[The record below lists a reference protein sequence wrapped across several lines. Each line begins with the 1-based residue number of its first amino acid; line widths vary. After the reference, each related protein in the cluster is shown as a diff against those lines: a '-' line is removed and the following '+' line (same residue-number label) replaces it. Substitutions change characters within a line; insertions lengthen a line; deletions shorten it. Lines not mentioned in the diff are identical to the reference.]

1 MGVNIALNYQ
11 KFFNQFDNGTD
22 LDLSTSNFTTFLSG
36 NCGELLRNEI
46 EVKISWTSES
56 SATDIFSVSGNVLSR
71 SGSGDFESD
80 GFVVGDI
87 IVIWE
92 LDGTPTQIVTKRNI
106 TAITSN
112 TITFDG
118 ASEPNYT
125 FINGIVYGKTPL
137 ESLLFNYGL
146 IENNESVNFISKV
159 DGFENNEFFA
169 DGIGVDTGG
178 GIRDTS
184 QVLMTKSIGVN
195 SWKDDGNLFVNYSQ
209 TLGQSDDFAQVFIL
223 DHKFRLFPFY
233 LDGWQ
238 NNLTTLSPPFPE
250 FQSTNCLKYVS
261 RFEFRQFLNNPNG
274 ARIKDF
280 SSVNGNTGW
289 FNENFNGFTNNYT
302 LDSIVITDNATSNV
316 LNELDFQKSCHVVL
330 NVSDSLSRWNTG
342 KDAFTIGVSYLPN
355 VNEYQQNQNTI
366 AENFLFDS
374 VRIEDGIAPVS
385 STILKNVEVTSATAT
400 TCVVEYDVEY
410 SVSQQAILNNESYL
424 MYCGVNSLTSV
435 GINSDRVTLLTD
447 YKSYSFTNDVFDLM
461 FMEEFRFVPHDL
473 ADTSPNIKGDY
484 LGWIEDGFQ
493 IQTPFKLN
501 TDLGASLQSL
511 SLDIVAYNPNT
522 EEQFTIQSNPLD
534 LSSAIISSGVQQI
547 NLSTTNN
554 FRLENSSDFK
564 KIELSN
570 VGSGTYLTYN
580 IENYE
585 SKIGVR
591 FNFEEWIA
599 LLSANTIFFNASQQ
613 NNGLNLLS
621 SNYSTTYLPV
631 PASDFELKARLNAN
645 VLDSN
650 NVVTNYQFLSN
661 DLKSYY
667 YDLDDNISP
676 EWSGNIKTYDT
687 NGTLIDIIY
696 QDNFTD
702 IVATFFKTSSK
713 PTPPDLVDP
722 YGWIRLDVQEGSIN
736 SPYELST
743 LYPPSTNSALIPLP
757 SETFCRI
764 TNVGS
769 QIKLECRIDFSNI
782 PSGSIL
788 SVSARISE
796 SNDISSI
803 TTWKI
808 KECGEGI
815 TQEYYTLTDLTAYIG
830 QVVLF
835 ENAECWEVIGTDVK
849 PQDVPF
855 STIVNDSF
863 TNCNDCG
870 DGIKKMDGTS
880 PIGNIIKTT
889 EQGNIKT
896 LE

>member
-1 MGVNIALNYQ
+1 MGVNISLNYQ

-22 LDLSTSNFTTFLSG
+22 LDLSTSNFTNFLSG
-36 NCGELLRNEI
+36 NSGELLRNKI

-56 SATDIFSVSGNVLSR
+56 SATDIFSVSGNILTR
-71 SGSGDFESD
+71 SGSGDFETD
-80 GFVVGDI
+80 GFVVGDL

-106 TAITSN
+106 TAITPD

-125 FINGIVYGKTPL
+125 FIDGIVYGKTPL

-146 IENNESVNFISKV
+146 IENNEAINFISKV
-159 DGFENNEFFA
+159 DGFENNEFFT
-169 DGIGVDTGG
+169 DGIGIDTGG
-178 GIRDTS
+178 GVRDTS

-195 SWKDDGNLFVNYSQ
+195 SWKDDGDLYINYSQ

-238 NNLTTLSPPFPE
+238 TNLTTLSPPFPE

-274 ARIKDF
+274 ARIKNF
-280 SSVNGNTGW
+280 SSNQGNTGW

-316 LNELDFQKSCHVVL
+316 LTEVDFQKSCHVVL

-355 VNEYQQNQNTI
+355 VNQYQQNQNTI

-410 SVSQQAILNNESYL
+410 SVSQQSILNNQSYL

-461 FMEEFRFVPHDL
+461 FMEEFRFVPYDL

-501 TDLGASLQSL
+501 TDLGASIDSI
-511 SLDIVAYNPNT
+511 SLDIVAYNSIT
-522 EEQFTIQSNPLD
+522 GEQFTIQTNPLD
-534 LSSAIISSGVQQI
+534 LSSAIISGGVQQI

-554 FRLENSSDFK
+554 FRLLSTSDFK
-564 KIELSN
+564 KVELSN

-599 LLSANTIFFNASQQ
+599 LLSANTDFFDASQL

-621 SNYSTTYLPV
+621 SNYSTKFLTSPQN
-631 PASDFELKARLNAN
+631 DFELKVRLNAN
-645 VLDSN
+645 VRDAN
-650 NVVTNYQFLSN
+650 NVLTNYQFLSD

-667 YDLDDNISP
+667 YDLDDNVVP
-676 EWSGNIKTYDT
+676 EWSGVINTYDT
-687 NGTLIDIIY
+687 NGTQIDIIY
-696 QDNFTD
+696 QDNLTD
-702 IVATFFKTSSK
+702 IVATFTKLTGK
-713 PTPPDLVDP
+713 DAPPDLVNP
-722 YGWIRLDVQEGSIN
+722 YGWIRLDIQQGTIN

-743 LYPPSTNSALIPLP
+743 LYLPSTNSALIPLP
-757 SETFCRI
+757 TETFCKI
-764 TNVGS
+764 QNVGS
-769 QIKLECRIDFSNI
+769 AIKLSCRIDHTNI
-782 PSGSIL
+782 PSGSII
-788 SVSARISE
+788 SASARISE
-796 SNDISSI
+796 SNDFTSYS
-803 TTWKI
+803 TWEI
-808 KECGEGI
+808 NECGEGV
-815 TQEYYTLTDLTAYIG
+815 TLTYYTLTDLTAYIG

-835 ENAECWEVIGTDVK
+835 ENGECWEVIGTETK
-849 PQDVPF
+849 APNNPF

-863 TNCNDCG
+863 DNCNDCG
-870 DGIKKMDGTS
+870 LGVKKMDGTS

-896 LE
+896 IE

>member
-1 MGVNIALNYQ
+1 MGVNISLNYQ
-11 KFFNQFDNGTD
+11 KFFNQFDNGED
-22 LDLSTSNFTTFLSG
+22 LDLSGSNFTSFLTG
-36 NCGELLRNEI
+36 NCGEFLRNEI

-56 SATDIFSVSGNVLSR
+56 SATDIFSVNGNILTR
-71 SGSGDFESD
+71 SGTGDFETDS
-80 GFVVGDI
+80 FVVGDI
-87 IVIWE
+87 IDIWE
-92 LDGTPTQIVTKRNI
+92 LNGTPSVIATDREIS
-106 TAITSN
+106 AITTD

-118 ASEPNYT
+118 ASVGT
-125 FINGIVYGKTPL
+125 STLTDGIVYGKTPL

-146 IENNESVNFISKV
+146 IENNESVNFVSKV
-159 DGFENNEFFA
+159 DGTATNEFFA
-169 DGIGVDTGG
+169 EGIGTLTGG
-178 GIRDTS
+178 GTRSLIP
-184 QVLMTKSIGVN
+184 VLMTKSIGVN
-195 SWKDDGNLFVNYSQ
+195 SWKDDGDAYINYESTQ
-209 TLGQSDDFAQVFIL
+209 GQSNDFAQVFKL

-289 FNENFNGFTNNYT
+289 FDENFNGFTNNYI

-316 LNELDFQKSCHVVL
+316 LTELDFQKSCHVVL
-330 NVSDSLSRWNTG
+330 NVSDGLSRWNTG
-342 KDAFTIGVSYLPN
+342 KDVFTIGVSYLPN
-355 VNEYQQNQNTI
+355 ANQYQQNQNTI

-374 VRIEDGIAPVS
+374 VWVEDGIAPVS
-385 STILKNVEVTSATAT
+385 STILKNVEVTSATAS
-400 TCVVEYDVEY
+400 TCIVEYDVEY
-410 SVSQQAILNNESYL
+410 SVSQQSLLSNESYL

-501 TDLGASLQSL
+501 TDLGASIDSI
-511 SLDIVAYNPNT
+511 SLDIVAYNSLT
-522 EEQFTIQSNPLD
+522 GEQFTIQTNPLD
-534 LSSAIISSGVQQI
+534 LSSSVISGGVQQI
-547 NLSTTNN
+547 NLASTNN
-554 FRLENSSDFK
+554 FKLLSTSDFK

-580 IENYE
+580 VENYE

-599 LLSANTIFFNASQQ
+599 LLSANTDFFNASQL

-621 SNYSTTYLPV
+621 SNYSTAFLTSPQ
-631 PASDFELKARLNAN
+631 SDFQIKARLNSN
-645 VLDSN
+645 VRDNN
-650 NVVTNYQFLSN
+650 NVVTNYQFLSD

-667 YDLDDNISP
+667 YDLDDNDP
-676 EWSGNIKTYDT
+676 TEWSGVINTFDT
-687 NGTLIDIIY
+687 NGTQIDIIY
-696 QDNFTD
+696 NNNFTD
-702 IVATFFKTSSK
+702 IVATFNRIVTAS
-713 PTPPDLVDP
+713 DLTTP
-722 YGWIRLDVQEGSIN
+722 YGWIRLDIQQGTIN
-736 SPYELST
+736 TPFELST
-743 LYPPSTNSALIPLP
+743 LYLPSINSALIPLP
-757 SETFCRI
+757 TETFCKI
-764 TNVGS
+764 QNVGT
-769 QIKLECRIDFSNI
+769 QIKLSCRIDFSKI
-782 PSGSIL
+782 PSGSIISL
-788 SVSARISE
+788 SARISE
-796 SNDISSI
+796 SNDFASYS
-803 TTWKI
+803 TWKI
-808 KECGEGI
+808 KECGEGV
-815 TQEYYTLTDLTAYIG
+815 TLEYYTLTDLTAYIG

-835 ENAECWEVIGTDVK
+835 ENGECWEVIGTDTK
-849 PQDVPF
+849 APNNPF

-863 TNCNDCG
+863 ENCNDCG
-870 DGIKKMDGTS
+870 DGVKKMDGTS

>member
-22 LDLSTSNFTTFLSG
+22 LNLSTLNFTSFLSG
-36 NCGELLRNEI
+36 NSGELLRNEI

-56 SATDIFSVSGNVLSR
+56 SATDIFSVSGNVLTR

-80 GFVVGDI
+80 GFIVGDL

-92 LDGTPTQIVTKRNI
+92 LDVTPTQIVTKRNI
-106 TAITSN
+106 TAITPD

-118 ASEPNYT
+118 ASVPNYT
-125 FINGIVYGKTPL
+125 FVDGIVYGKTPL

-146 IENNESVNFISKV
+146 IENNEAINFISKV
-159 DGFENNEFFA
+159 DGFENNEFFT

-184 QVLMTKSIGVN
+184 PVLMSKSIGVN
-195 SWKDDGNLFVNYSQ
+195 SWKDDGDLYINYSQ
-209 TLGQSDDFAQVFIL
+209 TLGQSDNFAQVFKL

-238 NNLTTLSPPFPE
+238 TNLTTLSPPFPE

-274 ARIKDF
+274 ARIKNF
-280 SSVNGNTGW
+280 SLVNGNTGW

-342 KDAFTIGVSYLPN
+342 KDVFSIGVSYLPN
-355 VNEYQQNQNTI
+355 ANQYQQNQNTI
-366 AENFLFDS
+366 SENFLFDS

-400 TCVVEYDVEY
+400 TCIVEYDVEY
-410 SVSQQAILNNESYL
+410 SVSQQSILNNQSYL

-461 FMEEFRFVPHDL
+461 FMEEFKFVPHDL

-484 LGWIEDGFQ
+484 KGWIEDGFQ

-501 TDLGASLQSL
+501 TDLGAKLQSI
-511 SLDIVAYNPNT
+511 SLDIVAFNSLT
-522 EEQFTIQSNPLD
+522 GEQFTIQTNPLD
-534 LSSAIISSGVQQI
+534 LSSSVISGGVQQI

-554 FRLENSSDFK
+554 FKLLSTSDFK

-570 VGSGTYLTYN
+570 VGSGVYLTYN
-580 IENYE
+580 VENYE

-599 LLSANTIFFNASQQ
+599 LLNANTDFFNPSQL

-621 SNYSTTYLPV
+621 SNYSTAFLMSPQ
-631 PASDFELKARLNAN
+631 SDFQLKARLNAN

-650 NVVTNYQFLSN
+650 NIVTNYQFLSE

-667 YDLDDNISP
+667 YDLDDNVVP
-676 EWSGNIKTYDT
+676 EWSGIINTYDT
-687 NGTLIDIIY
+687 SGTQIDIIY
-696 QDNFTD
+696 NNNLTD
-702 IVATFFKTSSK
+702 VVATFNRIVTAS
-713 PTPPDLVDP
+713 DLTTP
-722 YGWIRLDVQEGSIN
+722 YGWIRLDIQQGTIN
-736 SPYELST
+736 TPFEIST
-743 LYPPSTNSALIPLP
+743 LYLPSNNSALIPLP
-757 SETFCRI
+757 SETFCKI
-764 TNVGS
+764 QNIGVA
-769 QIKLECRIDFSNI
+769 IKLSCRIDHTKI

-796 SNDISSI
+796 SNDSTSFS
-803 TTWKI
+803 TWKI
-808 KECGEGI
+808 EECTEGVPL
-815 TQEYYTLTDLTAYIG
+815 EYYTLTDLTAYIG

-835 ENAECWEVIGTDVK
+835 ENGECWSVVGADTK
-849 PQDVPF
+849 APNNPF

-863 TNCNDCG
+863 TDCNDCG
-870 DGIKKMDGTS
+870 LAIKKIDGTS
-880 PIGNIIKTT
+880 PTGNIIKTT